1 MNKKIKPKIVDTVN
15 KLYNS
20 FEGIDSL
27 IIEVNRTTDTSHGDL
42 YTNVAM
48 KLAKILK
55 RNPMLIAE
63 EITKNIEA
71 MDSVEKIEI
80 ATPGYINF
88 FLTKFNKF
96 NVQSTET
103 STKFQKLHKNTSI
116 MERVMTILIFKE
128 ACFMRKIAYHIGHQ
142 ISYK

>member
-1 MNKKIKPKIVDTVN
+1 MSKKIKPKIVDTLN
-15 KLYNS
+15 KLYSS

-88 FLTKFNKF
+88 FLTKSNKF
-96 NVQSTET
+96 NELNRIMSDDLIILKENNKKKCTRRICISKPNRPT
-103 STKFQKLHKNTSI
+103 SHRSWKRYGCWRYN
-116 MERVMTILIFKE
+116 
-128 ACFMRKIAYHIGHQ
+128 C
-142 ISYK
+142 

>member
-1 MNKKIKPKIVDTVN
+1 MSKKIKPKIVDTLN
-15 KLYNS
+15 KLYSS

-63 EITKNIEA
+63 EITKNI
-71 MDSVEKIEI
+71 
-80 ATPGYINF
+80 
-88 FLTKFNKF
+88 
-96 NVQSTET
+96 
-103 STKFQKLHKNTSI
+103 
-116 MERVMTILIFKE
+116 
-128 ACFMRKIAYHIGHQ
+128 
-142 ISYK
+142 